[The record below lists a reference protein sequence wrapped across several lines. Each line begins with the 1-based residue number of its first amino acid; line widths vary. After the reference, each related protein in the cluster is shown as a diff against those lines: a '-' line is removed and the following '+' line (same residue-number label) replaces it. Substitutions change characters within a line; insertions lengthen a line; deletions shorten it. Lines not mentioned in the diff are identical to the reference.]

1 MQTNCVISTLF
12 FDNFFFLF
20 AFLSQTSYQ
29 KVILKENIA
38 NNENI
43 AIP

>member
-1 MQTNCVISTLF
+1 MQTNSDFDTF

-29 KVILKENIA
+29 KVILKENIV
-38 NNENI
+38 NNKNI